1 MRFRT
6 EAVGGYNLD
15 GLIQLA
21 LLLLAVSVG
30 GVIMLAVAA
39 WRYAAG
45 RPFVALLIVGLVM
58 AAPLAALA
66 VFLLG

>member
-45 RPFVALLIVGLVM
+45 G
-58 AAPLAALA
+58 PLWRC
-66 VFLLG
+66 

>member
-39 WRYAAG
+39 CRYAAG
-45 RPFVALLIVGLVM
+45 RPFVALLIAGLVM

>member
-6 EAVGGYNLD
+6 EAAGGYNLD

-30 GVIMLAVAA
+30 GVMMLAVAA

-45 RPFVALLIVGLVM
+45 RPFVVLLITRLAM
-58 AAPLAALA
+58 AAPLAAIALL
-66 VFLLG
+66 LLG